1 MLNAAGTTP
10 AIWQKAFVLDVT
22 LRSIAQPTV
31 RGLQTLSGLGM
42 SRSLKG
48 QIEASW
54 RERPGTTMGCG
65 SQCCT
70 ETATIASDAAPL
82 NLWWSTI
89 STARAEEILS
99 PTMTSLTSKLYA
111 ALAIS
116 MSTALRSSISANPK
130 GGSAQRSTDGLGN
143 GMLAGGVER
152 HDYRTVRM
160 GTAALAYPMWTKP
173 RYSPTS
179 RATVRGGQKCATRA
193 QLSVVTICEKQM
205 AGAGSDT
212 SGVATDMH
220 GALLTWM
227 QDHHANGSIFI
238 GPPGAAKSVLAKAAG
253 NAGGIPTIAFDLGAM
268 KSSLVGESGARLRNS
283 LKVIESISQG
293 RAYFI
298 ATCNSIDSV
307 SPELRRRFKS
317 GVFFYDLPS
326 ASERAAIWTI
336 YLRKFKLANQP
347 LPPDDGWTGA
357 EIEQAADLAWRLKLS
372 LKDAANYI
380 VPVSKSDAQ
389 RIKSLRQQADGR
401 FISASY
407 PGVYQVAKE
416 AQTGRRME
424 L

>member
-1 MLNAAGTTP
+1 
-10 AIWQKAFVLDVT
+10 
-22 LRSIAQPTV
+22 
-31 RGLQTLSGLGM
+31 
-42 SRSLKG
+42 
-48 QIEASW
+48 
-54 RERPGTTMGCG
+54 
-65 SQCCT
+65 
-70 ETATIASDAAPL
+70 
-82 NLWWSTI
+82 
-89 STARAEEILS
+89 
-99 PTMTSLTSKLYA
+99 
-111 ALAIS
+111 
-116 MSTALRSSISANPK
+116 
-130 GGSAQRSTDGLGN
+130 
-143 GMLAGGVER
+143 
-152 HDYRTVRM
+152 
-160 GTAALAYPMWTKP
+160 
-173 RYSPTS
+173 
-179 RATVRGGQKCATRA
+179 
-193 QLSVVTICEKQM
+193 M